1 MPSCPSPRRNTRRRT
16 VGEID
21 GFINLLRAACA
32 DENVN
37 AALERLLYY
46 PDEKRREFVHGWV
59 RDLLVREAP
68 QDFTEAI
75 ACLVDDAVAEKA
87 HEVIYR
93 CRR

>member
-1 MPSCPSPRRNTRRRT
+1 MPSFPGPRPKTRRRT

-21 GFINLLRAACA
+21 GFINLLRAACE
-32 DENVN
+32 DQTVN
-37 AALERLLYY
+37 AALERLLSY

-75 ACLVDDAVAEKA
+75 ACLVDDAIAEKA
-87 HEVIYR
+87 YEVIFQ